1 MRARI
6 DRKLA
11 EIQRWIDSVAGAAD
25 WPAAGALA
33 MFRTRPAAG
42 EGSFARWSRRLVPHI
57 WVRPA
62 RLNGLAVRISPAELS
77 QFVIYE
83 EVFIDGVYDL
93 DQVAFTPDAIIDC
106 GAFEG
111 YFSLLAATRF
121 PGVPIVAFEPN
132 ARNLD
137 GLRANVRRNGVAIEI
152 RPEAVSTSDGT
163 ATFAGG
169 GCGGRLGEATPESVI
184 VRVSDLRRVVAES
197 RSARLLLKLD
207 IEGEEAAL
215 LPALLTVLPKQCAIF
230 YEWHQGIDDYRRLAS
245 LLSSQG
251 FNTSLAREHRV
262 DDGTLFIDAFAQ
274 RA

>member
-1 MRARI
+1 MLARI
-6 DRKLA
+6 ERKVI
-11 EIQRWIDSVAGAAD
+11 EIQRWVDSVAGVAD

-33 MFRTRPAAG
+33 MFRTRPPIG
-42 EGSFARWSRRLVPHI
+42 EGLVARCSLRLLPHL

-62 RLNGLAVRISPAELS
+62 KLNGLAVRISPAEFS

-93 DQVAFTPDAIIDC
+93 DQVAFIPDAIIDC

-111 YFSLLAATRF
+111 YFSLLAAARF

-132 ARNLD
+132 AHNLD
-137 GLRANVRRNGVAIEI
+137 GMRANVSRNGAAVEI
-152 RPEAVSTSDGT
+152 RAEAVSTTDGT
-163 ATFAGG
+163 ATFSGG
-169 GCGGRLGEATPESVI
+169 GCGGRLGEATPESVV
-184 VRVSDLRRVVAES
+184 VRVSDLRRVIAES

-207 IEGEEAAL
+207 IEGEEATL
-215 LPALLTVLPKQCAIF
+215 LPALLAVLPRQCAIF
-230 YEWHQGIDDYRRLAS
+230 FEWHQGIDEYSRLTS

-251 FNTSLAREHRV
+251 FTTSLTREHRA
-262 DDGTLFIDAFAQ
+262 DGLLFIDAFAQ